1 MEADLRSFLE
11 RLKETGD
18 LLEIDSE
25 VRSRFE
31 ITAVLKEALGQQ
43 GAPAVLF
50 NNVRGYPGK
59 KVVGN
64 LLASRQKLALALG
77 CTEEELRD
85 TYLHKRTAELEPEI
99 VKGAA
104 PCQEEIFTGEPD
116 LPVLLPAPVFH
127 EGDGGPYL
135 TAGVLMARDPDTGEL
150 NTGIHR
156 LQLKGKNRLGV
167 FLSNPPLVNYLLK
180 AEQEGRPM
188 PAVVA
193 LGLHPAELLAAAV
206 SIKKD
211 IKSKLNMAGALVG
224 RPVPLVPAKTVD
236 LPVPALA
243 EIILEGKL
251 LPGLREK
258 EGPFGES
265 SGYYFT
271 AQSPVMEISA
281 VTMRRRPL
289 LSVIPP
295 WGVETDIILSA
306 FSGAELWQELNRLVP
321 EVLDVAF
328 LPGALTFQ
336 GVIRVASSLSR
347 QAVRRLIF
355 LALNLD
361 RRLKHVIVVDED
373 VNIHDSREVLW
384 ALATRFQGGNDLI
397 CLRGLEGYVI
407 DPSVEKGETD
417 KVGFDATARPGG
429 PAAERYR
436 RLSIPQEAIKRAKE
450 LLLKVTTSQSSL
462 M

>member
-1 MEADLRSFLE
+1 MVEDLRSFLKC
-11 RLKETGD
+11 LKESGD
-18 LLEIDSE
+18 LLVLEEE
-25 VRSRFE
+25 VGSRFE
-31 ITAVLKEALGQQ
+31 VTAVLKEALSRK
-43 GAPAVLF
+43 GAPAVF
-50 NNVRGYPGK
+50 FDNVSGYPGK

-64 LLASRQKLALALG
+64 LLASRQKLALALN
-77 CTEEELRD
+77 CKEEELRD
-85 TYLHKRTAELEPEI
+85 AYLRKRFAGLEPEMI
-99 VKGAA
+99 KGAA
-104 PCQEEIFTGEPD
+104 PCQEVIITGEPD
-116 LPVLLPAPVFH
+116 LPSLLPAPVFH
-127 EGDGGPYL
+127 EGDAGPYL
-135 TAGVLMARDPDTGEL
+135 TAGVLMARDPDTGDL
-150 NTGIHR
+150 NSGIHR

-167 FLSNPPLVNYLLK
+167 FLTNPPLIDYLLK
-180 AEQEGRPM
+180 VEQEGKPL

-206 SIKKD
+206 SVKKD
-211 IKSKLNMAGALVG
+211 IKNKLNLAGALAG
-224 RPVPLVPAKTVD
+224 RPVPLVPARTVD

-281 VTMRRRPL
+281 VTFRREPV
-289 LSVIPP
+289 LSVIAP
-295 WGVETDIILSA
+295 WGVETEIILSA

-336 GVIRVASSLSR
+336 GIIQVASSLSR
-347 QAVRRLIF
+347 QEVRRLIH

-361 RRLKHVIVVDED
+361 RRLKHVLVVDED
-373 VNIHDSREVLW
+373 VDIHNHREVLW
-384 ALATRFQGGNDLI
+384 ALATRFQGGKDLF
-397 CLRGLEGYVI
+397 CLHGLQGYVI
-407 DPSVEKGETD
+407 DPSVEKGETT

-429 PAAERYR
+429 PDTERYR
-436 RLSIPQEAIKRAKE
+436 RLTIPREAITKAKE
-450 LLLKVTTSQSSL
+450 LLIKGTI
-462 M
+462 